1 MSRLRKIARRS
12 FLLGSIAITGGVA
25 FGYWKYRQPYENPL
39 LADLGEGEIALTP
52 YITVSSDGITIHS
65 PKSEM
70 GQGVMTTVAAM
81 VAEELDVELDQ
92 VTVAQ
97 APAGYAYYNSAV
109 AEEAAP
115 FKPFDHSYLAETV
128 RALTDVPAKMLL
140 AIQNTGG
147 SSSVPDPFVRMRKAG
162 AAARLVFVEAAA
174 QMTDVP
180 ADALKTANGHVI
192 TPDGHSIAYTDLVE
206 LAAQIEPTTNP
217 DLKPQTEWRLL
228 GKSLDRIDMVPKCVG
243 TAEFGIDV
251 RMEGMLHAT
260 IRLNPRIGGALNG
273 FDASEAEQMRGVE
286 KIVELPNG
294 VAIIATNTWYAME
307 AARKIVFDW
316 GAAPYP
322 PDIESHYAALEEAFT
337 EERRHSVRRDDGDV
351 DAAMPADSPV
361 WTYRA
366 PYLAH
371 ATMEPMNAT
380 VRFSPERT
388 DIWVGTQGQTKA
400 RELAANALGVAEET
414 VIVHTKY
421 LGGGFGRRGE
431 QDMIVQAALM
441 AKEMPGTPVKM
452 TLSREEDMC
461 QDFYRPAAV
470 AKISGFAADGKIQ
483 ALDAN
488 FAAPATA
495 FDGMLRRGATPVGD
509 DFTIVQAAWDQ
520 PYMPE
525 AFRVTGYLADTM
537 LPIGF
542 WRAVGA
548 SQNAFFLESAID
560 EIAVEAGTDPVQLRL
575 NSIEHETSRKVIS
588 AVADMADWGAALPTG
603 RARGMAFSLS
613 FGVPTAQIVEIEET
627 SGGIKLRDVWAVADV
642 GLALDPRNLDAQ
654 IISGVN
660 FGLSAAILNEITLE
674 DGAVAQTNFHSYD
687 AIRMYQA
694 PRIHTKILEN
704 GRNIRGI
711 GEPGTPP
718 AAPAL
723 ANAIFALTGKRLR
736 EMPFRKFVNFV

>member
-12 FLLGSIAITGGVA
+12 FLIGSAAITGGVA
-25 FGYWKYRQPYENPL
+25 FGYWKYTQPFENPL
-39 LADLGEGEIALTP
+39 IADLAEGEIALTP

-92 VTVAQ
+92 VTVTQ

-109 AEEAAP
+109 VEEAAP
-115 FKPFDHSYLAETV
+115 FMPFDHSYLAETV
-128 RALTDVPAKMLL
+128 RAITDVPAKMVLK
-140 AIQNTGG
+140 IQNTGG
-147 SSSVPDPFVRMRKAG
+147 SSSVPDTFDKMRKAG
-162 AAARLVFVEAAA
+162 AAARLVFIEAAA
-174 QMTDVP
+174 EKTGFS
-180 ADALKTANGHVI
+180 ADELKTGNGTVI
-192 TPDGHSIAYTDLVE
+192 TPDGQSIAYTDLVE
-206 LAAQIEPTTNP
+206 LASQTEPIGDP
-217 DLKPQTEWRLL
+217 PLKPPSEWRLL
-228 GKSLDRIDMVPKCVG
+228 GKSLDRIDMVPKCIG
-243 TAEFGIDV
+243 TAEFGVDV
-251 RMEGMLHAT
+251 QMEGMLFAT
-260 IRLNPRIGGALNG
+260 LRLNPRIGGALTG
-273 FDASEAEQMRGVE
+273 FDASEAEKMRGVT

-294 VAIIATNTWYAME
+294 VAVVATNTWFAME
-307 AARKIVFDW
+307 AARKIDFDW
-316 GAAPYP
+316 GPAPYP
-322 PDIESHYAALEEAFT
+322 ADIESHYAALDAAFT
-337 EERRHSVRRDDGDV
+337 EDRKHSVRRDDGDV
-351 DAAMPADSPV
+351 DAALPSDRTV

-380 VRFSPERT
+380 VRYSAERT
-388 DIWVGTQGQTKA
+388 DIWTGTQGQTKA
-400 RELAANALGVAEET
+400 RELAAKALDVPEET
-414 VIVHTKY
+414 VFIHTKY

-431 QDMIVQAALM
+431 QDMIVNAALI
-441 AKEMPGTPVKM
+441 AKELPGVPVKM

-461 QDFYRPAAV
+461 QGFYRPAAV
-470 AKISGFAADGKIQ
+470 AKISGQAADGKIQ
-483 ALDAN
+483 ALDAQ

-495 FDGMLRRGATPVGD
+495 FEGMKRRGASPVGD

-520 PYMPE
+520 PYVPE
-525 AFRVTGYLADTM
+525 AFRVTAYLADTM

-560 EIAVEAGTDPVQLRL
+560 EIAAKAGIDPVELRL

-588 AVADMADWGAALPTG
+588 AVADMANWGEPIAAG

-613 FGVPTAQIVEIEET
+613 FGVPTAQIVEIEQT
-627 SGGIKLRDVWAVADV
+627 SEGIRLRDVWVAADV

-674 DGAVAQTNFHSYD
+674 DGAVVETNFHSYD
-687 AIRMYQA
+687 AMRMYQS
-694 PRIHTKILEN
+694 PQIHTQVLEN
-704 GRNIRGI
+704 GRKIRGI

-723 ANAIFALTGKRLR
+723 ANAIYALTGKRLR
-736 EMPFRKFVNFV
+736 EMPFSKFVDFV